1 MKRSIFLTYWITNIC
16 TSSYFIKWTVI
27 DRGGRNELV
36 DEEGRG
42 GGEPDTGSPNVKCKK
57 W

>member
-42 GGEPDTGSPNVKCKK
+42 GEPDTGSPNVKCK
-57 W
+57 